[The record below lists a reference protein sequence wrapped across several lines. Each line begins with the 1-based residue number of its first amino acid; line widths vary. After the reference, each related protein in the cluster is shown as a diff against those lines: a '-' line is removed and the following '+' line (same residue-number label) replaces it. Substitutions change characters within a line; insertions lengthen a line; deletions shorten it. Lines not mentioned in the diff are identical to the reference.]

1 MKKLKSF
8 MLSCLFLLLLSQA
21 VFADEGI
28 VVIDGTDTNDSI
40 APPEDPE
47 PTVDFIKCPE
57 GYDCIRSEDY
67 AKFMEGITTLGTTL
81 IEQSNYMEAIVERL
95 DKKLT
100 MSEEEKKD
108 YATALLNTQEDVKE
122 LRKEYKG
129 QITILTHDLGKAVE
143 GLGIAED
150 ELKIMKA
157 TNVLN
162 YLLILCLVFG
172 LTRLYN
178 WAKPQLHFI
187 WRWVQEKIPI
197 KLGNWF

>member
-1 MKKLKSF
+1 

-21 VFADEGI
+21 VFADDGI
-28 VVIDGTDTNDSI
+28 VVIDGTDSNTVI

-47 PTVDFIKCPE
+47 PTVDFIKCPD

-67 AKFMEGITTLGTTL
+67 SKFMEGITTLGTTL
-81 IEQSNYMEAIVERL
+81 IEQSNYMEAIVDRL

-100 MSEEEKKD
+100 MSEEEHVTYGKALINAQEEVKD
-108 YATALLNTQEDVKE
+108 
-122 LRKEYKG
+122 LRKELKAE
-129 QITILTHDLGKAVE
+129 ITILKHDLGRAVE
-143 GLGIAED
+143 GLGLAED
-150 ELKIMKA
+150 ELRIMKA

-162 YLLILCLVFG
+162 YLLILILVFG

-187 WRWVQEKIPI
+187 WRWIQEKIPI